1 LTLIEND
8 MSQNNDAPK
17 KSPPAS
23 LPVNDAKPG
32 GGGWRDPARRR
43 GFSLG
48 ARGKVPATVS
58 TTS

>member
-1 LTLIEND
+1 

-17 KSPPAS
+17 KSPPAG
-23 LPVNDAKPG
+23 LPVNDAKPS

-48 ARGKVPATVS
+48 ARGKYPVTAPTKS
-58 TTS
+58 